1 MMYLP
6 IYPDGS
12 DEKESTC
19 SAGDLGP
26 IPGSGRS
33 LGEGNGYLL
42 QYSYLE
48 EPWAEKPGTP
58 WIVAHHGE
66 HTHHPPPQP
75 PGEITWV
82 LEVASWVP
90 GDAPFSRV
98 ADPSPVTPSLSIHL

>member
-1 MMYLP
+1 MMCLP

-12 DEKESTC
+12 DGKESAC
-19 SAGDLGP
+19 GAGDLGL

-33 LGEGNGYLL
+33 LGEGNGYPL

-48 EPWAEKPGTP
+48 EPWAEEPGTP

-66 HTHHPPPQP
+66 HIHHHPPQP

-90 GDAPFSRV
+90 GDAPFSHV
-98 ADPSPVTPSLSIHL
+98 SDPSPVTPSLSIHL